1 MKTHAL
7 RTPGAADRLSY
18 LWLAL
23 AFVLSLF
30 ALNGTWDIALAA
42 WLYPLFLLRFVR
54 TKRPAIAIPGAFL
67 VNVGATGIYFHQ
79 VGFPLSLI
87 SLVEIVIL
95 ASFPTLPY
103 LIDRLVSPSIRGLVS
118 TLIFPLSFVAADY
131 LKSLASPFG
140 GIGSLAYT
148 QYGNLPLLQL
158 LSVTGISGIVFL
170 LTWFGSVIN
179 WAWEQHFT
187 WPRIR
192 KGILLYSILLALV
205 LFGGGARLAFFQPQ
219 AQTVRVA
226 GISFSQAVDTQ
237 AFKSAGNTL
246 TASMSGK
253 ATQADLE
260 TIRRAFAMIDNDL
273 LARSQREAS
282 AGAKIVAW
290 PECGAEIL
298 QEDKPTLL
306 AQATQLAQKTHI
318 YLDMGLCVLSRQAPH
333 VQDQAI
339 LIDPQGQVLW
349 TYNKARPVPGLDP
362 LVPGDGVVPTVN
374 TTYGRISNVICFD
387 GDFPY
392 LSRQAGQAQA
402 DLMLIP
408 SNDWRAIDP
417 WHTQDITFRAIEN
430 GFSLVRQT
438 SHGLAI
444 AVDYDGRVLASSDY
458 FATGEQVMIAS
469 VPVKGVQTIYAL
481 VGDLFAQLCM
491 VALLI
496 LVAFAL
502 AQSYRQRTGRNTVA
516 DETAPVPEPHL
527 VG

>member
-1 MKTHAL
+1 MKAQAL

-54 TKRPAIAIPGAFL
+54 TQRPAIAIPGAFL
-67 VNVGATGIYFHQ
+67 VNVGATGIYFRQ
-79 VGFPLSLI
+79 VGMPLSLI
-87 SLVEIVIL
+87 SLVEIVVL

-103 LIDRLVSPSIRGLVS
+103 LLDRLFSPRIRGLAS

-170 LTWFGSVIN
+170 ITWFGSAIN
-179 WAWEQHFT
+179 WAWDQHFT

-192 KGILLYSILLALV
+192 GGMLFYSSLLALV
-205 LFGGGARLAFFQPQ
+205 FFAGGARLAFFSPQ
-219 AQTVRVA
+219 AQVVRVA
-226 GISFSQAVDTQ
+226 GISASQTIETRAAQQTGKAIT
-237 AFKSAGNTL
+237 AFLA
-246 TASMSGK
+246 GK
-253 ATQADLE
+253 ATQADLA
-260 TIRRAFAMIDNDL
+260 TLRTSFSMIDNDL
-273 LARSQREAS
+273 LAGSQREAN
-282 AGAKIVAW
+282 AGAKIVVW

-298 QEDKPTLL
+298 QEDKLALL
-306 AQATQLAQKTHI
+306 AQATQLAQKMHI
-318 YLDMGLCVLSRQAPH
+318 YLDMGLCVATRQAPH

-339 LIDPQGQVLW
+339 LIDPLGQVLW
-349 TYNKARPVPGLDP
+349 TYNKARPVPGLDN
-362 LVPGDGVVPTVN
+362 LVPGDGKVPTVA
-374 TTYGRISNVICFD
+374 TPYGRVSNVICFD

-392 LSRQAGQAQA
+392 LSRQAGQARA

-438 SHGLAI
+438 SNGLAI
-444 AVDYDGRVLASSDY
+444 AVDYEGRVLASSDY
-458 FATGEQVMIAS
+458 FTTGEQVMIAP

-502 AQSYRQRTGRNTVA
+502 AQSYRKRASSTAISSPAVPVA
-516 DETAPVPEPHL
+516 EPHL
-527 VG
+527 VS